1 MAATSLSAERE
12 NQEVFRGSA
21 PVRHHLGQQALESY
35 LWGAANLLRG
45 LIDAGAEL
53 GAEQLPG
60 RERASNGYV
69 AGLLLPTRTPS
80 DGSGNA
86 DEDNDLNTVPEW
98 RPHGRRLVRERLWP
112 PNSRDA

>member
-1 MAATSLSAERE
+1 MSDR
-12 NQEVFRGSA
+12 SA
-21 PVRHHLGQQALESY
+21 PTEHLGQQALESY
-35 LWGAANLLRG
+35 LWGAANILRG

-86 DEDNDLNTVPEW
+86 DEDNDLNTVPESAASW
-98 RPHGRRLVRERLWP
+98 ASLGTGASVAAKQP
-112 PNSRDA
+112 PTRSLSTNSPDA

>member
-1 MAATSLSAERE
+1 MAAASLVPNVRTRTMSDR
-12 NQEVFRGSA
+12 SA
-21 PVRHHLGQQALESY
+21 PTEHLGQQALESY

-60 RERASNGYV
+60 RERASNRYV